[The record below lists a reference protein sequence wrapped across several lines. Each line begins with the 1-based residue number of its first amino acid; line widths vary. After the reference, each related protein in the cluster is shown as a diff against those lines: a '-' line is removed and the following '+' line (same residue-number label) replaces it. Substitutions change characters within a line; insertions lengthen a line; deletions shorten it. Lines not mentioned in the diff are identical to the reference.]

1 MGRWE
6 PSRRAARMRAGF
18 DKGGLLA
25 IRQDGA
31 LLGCCQAIR
40 HPDHV
45 EIASFYLEPAVQGQ
59 GLGRAVLEALL
70 AGYPGLEARLDVL
83 NGSPARAFWARMGF
97 SITGGDAVEFHMSRP
112 PRA

>member
-6 PSRRAARMRAGF
+6 PSRRAARMRASL
-18 DKGGLLA
+18 DKGGLMA

-31 LLGCCQAIR
+31 LLGCCQAVR

-45 EIASFYLEPAVQGQ
+45 EVASFYLEPSVQGQ

-70 AGYPGLEARLDVL
+70 AGHPGMEARLDVL
-83 NGSPARAFWARMGF
+83 NGSLARAFWERMGF
-97 SITGGDAVEFHMSRP
+97 SVTCGDAVEFRMVRP